1 MCRAAG
7 SRVSA
12 RGVALAAPL
21 GYHSFGVEPARHG
34 VCRMIS
40 RGLIAILVA
49 LVLAVN
55 PLAAPAAEKQIT
67 DIKQLAGRWQGWVNS
82 QLSGSGRVLMTIKE
96 DGSYQSSTE
105 QAGGTLTVGQY
116 YLEGGKVKY
125 RSSRTQ
131 GSVVISEEKGKTIMT
146 ITPEGTYNPV
156 SGPAT
161 FERMK

>member
-1 MCRAAG
+1 M
-7 SRVSA
+7 S
-12 RGVALAAPL
+12 
-21 GYHSFGVEPARHG
+21 
-34 VCRMIS
+34 S
-40 RGLIAILVA
+40 RGLIAVFVA
-49 LVLAVN
+49 LLLAVC
-55 PLAAPAAEKQIT
+55 PLAARGAEKQIT
-67 DIKQLAGRWQGWVNS
+67 DIKQLAGKWQGWVNS

-96 DGSYQSSTE
+96 DGSYQSATE
-105 QAGGTLTVGQY
+105 GSGGTLTVGQY

-156 SGPAT
+156 TGPAI